1 VIGDEPA
8 VASDGWAANME
19 LLLRARPFAR
29 RVESVDLAPATTCG
43 RGDARATSR
52 RRAQLV
58 PFQPP
63 RACSRR
69 GCRRCSVKRFIL
81 GAALVAMSVAGSSH
95 AQTTTV
101 SNTNVARAKV
111 PFGAGERM
119 EYDVKFGVLRV
130 GNAHMEVVALDN
142 LRGRPAWH
150 TAFWVQGGNFMYR
163 VNDVYES
170 WMDAES
176 LSSLRFVQM
185 LEEGGKDTERR
196 FEIYP
201 ERAIFIQTSKKPPKE
216 EPSVSQPLDDGSFLY
231 FLRTIP
237 LEVGKT
243 YDFNRY
249 FRPDR
254 NPVRI
259 KVLRKER
266 IKVPAGT
273 FDAIVVQPVI
283 KTKGIF
289 SENGHAEVWL
299 SDDDKHIMLQLK
311 SKLSFGSLNLYLK
324 SYVPSPNP

>member
-1 VIGDEPA
+1 VRRL
-8 VASDGWAANME
+8 VA
-19 LLLRARPFAR
+19 
-29 RVESVDLAPATTCG
+29 
-43 RGDARATSR
+43 
-52 RRAQLV
+52 
-58 PFQPP
+58 
-63 RACSRR
+63 
-69 GCRRCSVKRFIL
+69 
-81 GAALVAMSVAGSSH
+81 GAALFAVSAAVGSAAQSAA
-95 AQTTTV
+95 AQTAASTV
-101 SNTNVARAKV
+101 KHAKV
-111 PFGAGERM
+111 PFGVGEKM

-130 GNAHMEVVALDN
+130 GNAHMEVVGLDN
-142 LRGRPAWH
+142 LRGRPVWH
-150 TAFWVQGGNFMYR
+150 TAFWVRGGNFMYR

-170 WMDAES
+170 WMDAET
-176 LSSLRFVQM
+176 LSSLRFVQE

-201 ERAIFIQTSKKPPKE
+201 ERSIFIQTSKKPAKE
-216 EPSVSQPLDDGSFLY
+216 EASVSQPLDDGSFLY

-237 LEVGKT
+237 LEVGQT

-266 IKVPAGT
+266 VKVPAGT

-299 SDDDKHIMLQLK
+299 SDDDRHIMLQLK
-311 SKLSFGSLNLYLK
+311 SALSFGSLNLYLK
-324 SYVPSPNP
+324 SYSPSPNQ

>member
-1 VIGDEPA
+1 MA
-8 VASDGWAANME
+8 LAASTVSALGNVGAQSA
-19 LLLRARPFAR
+19 P
-29 RVESVDLAPATTCG
+29 SAPAQTV
-43 RGDARATSR
+43 AAS
-52 RRAQLV
+52 
-58 PFQPP
+58 
-63 RACSRR
+63 
-69 GCRRCSVKRFIL
+69 SVK
-81 GAALVAMSVAGSSH
+81 
-95 AQTTTV
+95 
-101 SNTNVARAKV
+101 RAKV
-111 PFGAGERM
+111 PFAVGEHM
-119 EYDVKFGVLRV
+119 EYDVKFGILRV
-130 GNAHMEVVALDN
+130 GNAHMEVVGLDN
-142 LRGRPAWH
+142 LRGRPVWH
-150 TAFWVQGGNFMYR
+150 TAFWVRGGNFMYR

-170 WMDAES
+170 WMDAET
-176 LSSLRFVQM
+176 LSSLRFVQE
-185 LEEGGKDTERR
+185 LEEGGKDIERK

-201 ERAIFIQTSKKPPKE
+201 ERAIFIQTTKTPNKE
-216 EPSVSQPLDDGSFLY
+216 EQSVSQPLDDGSFLY

-237 LEVGKT
+237 LEVGQT

-266 IKVPAGT
+266 VRVPAGT

-324 SYVPSPNP
+324 SYVPSPSP